1 MLGNGFKPQTLLP
14 GLVLDGEAG
23 PGKPQVAMGV
33 AWSLGASPVRGGDE
47 SGGGDK
53 RVFGAEGGRRGG
65 CGVREFVTM
74 KDVGALGGAWM
85 SVLPGTLGHVG
96 PETERSLVLDLSR
109 SVGVEDLGFAV
120 CE

>member
-1 MLGNGFKPQTLLP
+1 MLGNGLKPQTLLR

-23 PGKPQVAMGV
+23 QGKPQVAVGV

-53 RVFGAEGGRRGG
+53 RVFGAGGGGEGGD

-74 KDVGALGGAWM
+74 KDVGALGGTQTL
-85 SVLPGTLGHVG
+85 VLPGVWAMPVLSQRGHWYQ
-96 PETERSLVLDLSR
+96 T
-109 SVGVEDLGFAV
+109 
-120 CE
+120 